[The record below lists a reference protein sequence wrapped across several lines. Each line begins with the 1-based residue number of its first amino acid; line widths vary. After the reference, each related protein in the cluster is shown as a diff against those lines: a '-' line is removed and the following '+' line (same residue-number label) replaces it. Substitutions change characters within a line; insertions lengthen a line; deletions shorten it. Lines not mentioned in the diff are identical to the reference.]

1 MAFRNWIRCRIE
13 PIELLFRLLLGGV
26 FLVAGSEK
34 IIDPQIFE
42 STLRNYRI
50 LEDPW
55 IAWGAIAIPPFELI
69 AGACVVLR
77 LLYPGC
83 IIALILALIGFI
95 LALISLL
102 FRGIDIECGCL
113 GIVTTLH
120 LQLFIDSALIAV
132 AILLLIHWHVRA
144 VREAG

>member
-1 MAFRNWIRCRIE
+1 MAFRNWFCCRFD

-26 FLVAGSEK
+26 FLVAGADK

-42 STLRNYRI
+42 STLRNYQI

-83 IIALILALIGFI
+83 IIALTLALIVFI
-95 LALISLL
+95 LALMSLL
-102 FRGIDIECGCL
+102 TRGIDIECGCL
-113 GIVTTLH
+113 GIATTLH
-120 LQLFIDSALIAV
+120 LQLFIDAALIAV
-132 AILLLIHWHVRA
+132 AIILVILWARSEH
-144 VREAG
+144 